1 MPASAWEWLDTIDI
15 AEEFGAPIRTFQS
28 APRCFAGAALRAFR
42 ISLNAFQGTPASPAT
57 IHRAWKLFLL
67 TPRLLFHRP
76 PGPGRLERGA
86 LCQRADDF
94 LAGRW
99 PALLTSARACRVTRP
114 APPSPTTDG
123 DEAATRR
130 RLRACSQVQSG
141 DLSRARATLTSSPLA
156 PGTAATLEALRDPNR
171 RPPTLRRPIPEEVLT
186 SCTPA
191 PVQLSARE
199 LADSLR
205 TAKRGAAPGLSGA
218 TAEHYKLLLEDPAAF
233 QLFVSLANA
242 LAQADA
248 PADILQALS
257 LARLTALQK
266 PGGGV
271 RGIATGDALRR
282 LVSRTLARHFA
293 DVLDQATRPFQ
304 FALKAR
310 AGTDALAGLITAA
323 LDLDP
328 ECTVVSLDGRAAYDS
343 ISRAAFLSQVRSSV
357 PSLLPF
363 AKAFYGQTSTYYWW
377 DDGGTRHTIAQG
389 EGCEQGDALAP
400 ALFAL
405 GQHAGLL
412 AAATQLQPGETLAA
426 YLDDLYILTSPARAR
441 TCLDAVSRAVHAH
454 SGIAANLGKTRVFHR
469 AGGPPPPG
477 IRDLGPD
484 VWCGGEQPPEEC
496 GFLALG
502 TPIGTPAYV
511 QAASADRVR
520 RQADFLRE
528 LPHLPDLQAAWLLLT
543 YCAAPR
549 AQHLLRTVPPTLSAT
564 AAAAHDEAVWETLA
578 RLLQEPAP
586 TALPL
591 SSRTLAFLP
600 ARLGGLGLYA
610 AARLAPAAYWASWA
624 DALPVLRQRVP
635 ALAERLTAILS
646 TAAASGT
653 TCLHEAAACG
663 THLDAQGWTARPP
676 WDILLSG
683 PRAPP
688 PLDEAEPGLFR
699 HGWQQPAALV
709 LHTAHRAREVMP
721 TLPEAEQALLRSQSG
736 PHAAAWLTAIP
747 TDPGTTLSPEEMQVA
762 LRRRLRLPLPLAS
775 RHCGGDRGYGCGA
788 PSDPFGDHATAC
800 HRTGLLARRAKLVE
814 LAWLRVAR
822 EAVGAEGRVI
832 AQPLLGDTNIPGV
845 SCSDQR
851 RLDIV
856 IYGAD
861 PHGVALCGD
870 ATLVAPLNRRGQ
882 PTHGSATRDGAALE
896 AAERRKHRA
905 YPELLRGG
913 PQRLLVLGAET
924 GGRWSRD
931 CFSLMRI
938 LLTARSRRTPSLVRR
953 AMCSGWQRRWWALL
967 ACAVQRAVAMSA
979 TSAPWASTP
988 PTPATPP
995 CPLAIL
1001 SLADFAGPSR
1011 LGFPA

>member
-1 MPASAWEWLDTIDI
+1 
-15 AEEFGAPIRTFQS
+15 
-28 APRCFAGAALRAFR
+28 
-42 ISLNAFQGTPASPAT
+42 
-57 IHRAWKLFLL
+57 
-67 TPRLLFHRP
+67 
-76 PGPGRLERGA
+76 
-86 LCQRADDF
+86 
-94 LAGRW
+94 
-99 PALLTSARACRVTRP
+99 
-114 APPSPTTDG
+114 
-123 DEAATRR
+123 
-130 RLRACSQVQSG
+130 
-141 DLSRARATLTSSPLA
+141 
-156 PGTAATLEALRDPNR
+156 
-171 RPPTLRRPIPEEVLT
+171 
-186 SCTPA
+186 
-191 PVQLSARE
+191 
-199 LADSLR
+199 
-205 TAKRGAAPGLSGA
+205 
-218 TAEHYKLLLEDPAAF
+218 
-233 QLFVSLANA
+233 
-242 LAQADA
+242 
-248 PADILQALS
+248 
-257 LARLTALQK
+257 
-266 PGGGV
+266 V

-610 AARLAPAAYWASWA
+610 AARLAPAGPHGLTRCQSSDNACRLLQSGLPPSSLPLLPPGQRASTKQPRA
-624 DALPVLRQRVP
+624 GHISMPKAGPRDLPGTSFSLVP
-635 ALAERLTAILS
+635 APRRPSTKQSPAFFGTAGNNPQRSSFI
-646 TAAASGT
+646 
-653 TCLHEAAACG
+653 
-663 THLDAQGWTARPP
+663 P
-676 WDILLSG
+676 
-683 PRAPP
+683 
-688 PLDEAEPGLFR
+688 
-699 HGWQQPAALV
+699 
-709 LHTAHRAREVMP
+709 HTE
-721 TLPEAEQALLRSQSG
+721 
-736 PHAAAWLTAIP
+736 
-747 TDPGTTLSPEEMQVA
+747 
-762 LRRRLRLPLPLAS
+762 
-775 RHCGGDRGYGCGA
+775 
-788 PSDPFGDHATAC
+788 
-800 HRTGLLARRAKLVE
+800 RAK
-814 LAWLRVAR
+814 
-822 EAVGAEGRVI
+822 
-832 AQPLLGDTNIPGV
+832 
-845 SCSDQR
+845 
-851 RLDIV
+851 
-856 IYGAD
+856 
-861 PHGVALCGD
+861 
-870 ATLVAPLNRRGQ
+870 
-882 PTHGSATRDGAALE
+882 
-896 AAERRKHRA
+896 
-905 YPELLRGG
+905 
-913 PQRLLVLGAET
+913 
-924 GGRWSRD
+924 
-931 CFSLMRI
+931 
-938 LLTARSRRTPSLVRR
+938 
-953 AMCSGWQRRWWALL
+953 
-967 ACAVQRAVAMSA
+967 
-979 TSAPWASTP
+979 
-988 PTPATPP
+988 
-995 CPLAIL
+995 
-1001 SLADFAGPSR
+1001 
-1011 LGFPA
+1011 

>member
-1 MPASAWEWLDTIDI
+1 MAALGAAANPPPVCPTCLEPILEFASPRHARVAWPACGHHYHLSCLARMRAQLAHPACALCRQPWPPAQDDLLSHTCNHIGLNPFIDSEAEGRPPAPAAPLPTPAAPLPDNLALRLALRPLTLGCSGRPGPSRYRILASLPMVGRGSRTSRRSSRRTAAPPPWSLSQNRRPLGARWL
-15 AEEFGAPIRTFQS
+15 A
-28 APRCFAGAALRAFR
+28 APRSSSSIDPGRRLCPPGVGPSSPATRPGIPVCTCARSCPPMFRRGPPRRRFGPAVWCPPCPAGPNHSSRPLACQSPFWSGHRARPRTTPCTCKPTSSHTRSRGSYPRPCQQWQRASRHGSSPATAWTPGPRHACRWPRARAGFGLEMARHHRHRRRIRRPHPHLPKCATMLRRGGPSGIPHF
-42 ISLNAFQGTPASPAT
+42 SHNAFQGTPASPAT

-99 PALLTSARACRVTRP
+99 PALLTSACACRVTRP
-114 APPSPTTDG
+114 APPSPTTDVG
-123 DEAATRR
+123 KAATRR

-171 RPPTLRRPIPEEVLT
+171 RPPTLQRPIPEEVLT

-242 LAQADA
+242 LAQAVA

-271 RGIATGDALRR
+271 RGIATGDALCR

-426 YLDDLYILTSPARAR
+426 YLDDLYILTSPTRAR

-511 QAASADRVR
+511 QGASADRLR

-549 AQHLLRTVPPTLSAT
+549 AQHLLRTVPPTLS
-564 AAAAHDEAVWETLA
+564 
-578 RLLQEPAP
+578 R
-586 TALPL
+586 
-591 SSRTLAFLP
+591 
-600 ARLGGLGLYA
+600 
-610 AARLAPAAYWASWA
+610 
-624 DALPVLRQRVP
+624 
-635 ALAERLTAILS
+635 
-646 TAAASGT
+646 
-653 TCLHEAAACG
+653 
-663 THLDAQGWTARPP
+663 
-676 WDILLSG
+676 
-683 PRAPP
+683 
-688 PLDEAEPGLFR
+688 
-699 HGWQQPAALV
+699 
-709 LHTAHRAREVMP
+709 
-721 TLPEAEQALLRSQSG
+721 
-736 PHAAAWLTAIP
+736 
-747 TDPGTTLSPEEMQVA
+747 
-762 LRRRLRLPLPLAS
+762 LRRRTTR
-775 RHCGGDRGYGCGA
+775 
-788 PSDPFGDHATAC
+788 PSG
-800 HRTGLLARRAKLVE
+800 
-814 LAWLRVAR
+814 
-822 EAVGAEGRVI
+822 
-832 AQPLLGDTNIPGV
+832 
-845 SCSDQR
+845 
-851 RLDIV
+851 
-856 IYGAD
+856 
-861 PHGVALCGD
+861 
-870 ATLVAPLNRRGQ
+870 
-882 PTHGSATRDGAALE
+882 
-896 AAERRKHRA
+896 
-905 YPELLRGG
+905 
-913 PQRLLVLGAET
+913 
-924 GGRWSRD
+924 
-931 CFSLMRI
+931 
-938 LLTARSRRTPSLVRR
+938 
-953 AMCSGWQRRWWALL
+953 RRWPGCFKSRPPRPYLFPPGPWLSYQPDWA
-967 ACAVQRAVAMSA
+967 A
-979 TSAPWASTP
+979 
-988 PTPATPP
+988 
-995 CPLAIL
+995 
-1001 SLADFAGPSR
+1001 
-1011 LGFPA
+1011 

>member
-1 MPASAWEWLDTIDI
+1 MHRCGSAYTINM
-15 AEEFGAPIRTFQS
+15 R
-28 APRCFAGAALRAFR
+28 
-42 ISLNAFQGTPASPAT
+42 
-57 IHRAWKLFLL
+57 
-67 TPRLLFHRP
+67 
-76 PGPGRLERGA
+76 
-86 LCQRADDF
+86 
-94 LAGRW
+94 
-99 PALLTSARACRVTRP
+99 
-114 APPSPTTDG
+114 
-123 DEAATRR
+123 
-130 RLRACSQVQSG
+130 
-141 DLSRARATLTSSPLA
+141 
-156 PGTAATLEALRDPNR
+156 
-171 RPPTLRRPIPEEVLT
+171 
-186 SCTPA
+186 
-191 PVQLSARE
+191 
-199 LADSLR
+199 
-205 TAKRGAAPGLSGA
+205 
-218 TAEHYKLLLEDPAAF
+218 
-233 QLFVSLANA
+233 
-242 LAQADA
+242 
-248 PADILQALS
+248 
-257 LARLTALQK
+257 
-266 PGGGV
+266 
-271 RGIATGDALRR
+271 
-282 LVSRTLARHFA
+282 
-293 DVLDQATRPFQ
+293 
-304 FALKAR
+304 
-310 AGTDALAGLITAA
+310 
-323 LDLDP
+323 
-328 ECTVVSLDGRAAYDS
+328 
-343 ISRAAFLSQVRSSV
+343 
-357 PSLLPF
+357 
-363 AKAFYGQTSTYYWW
+363 
-377 DDGGTRHTIAQG
+377 
-389 EGCEQGDALAP
+389 
-400 ALFAL
+400 
-405 GQHAGLL
+405 
-412 AAATQLQPGETLAA
+412 
-426 YLDDLYILTSPARAR
+426 
-441 TCLDAVSRAVHAH
+441 
-454 SGIAANLGKTRVFHR
+454 
-469 AGGPPPPG
+469 
-477 IRDLGPD
+477 
-484 VWCGGEQPPEEC
+484 
-496 GFLALG
+496 
-502 TPIGTPAYV
+502 
-511 QAASADRVR
+511 
-520 RQADFLRE
+520 
-528 LPHLPDLQAAWLLLT
+528 
-543 YCAAPR
+543 
-549 AQHLLRTVPPTLSAT
+549 
-564 AAAAHDEAVWETLA
+564 
-578 RLLQEPAP
+578 
-586 TALPL
+586 
-591 SSRTLAFLP
+591 
-600 ARLGGLGLYA
+600 
-610 AARLAPAAYWASWA
+610 ASWT

-635 ALAERLTAILS
+635 ALAEQLTAILS

-683 PRAPP
+683 PGAPP

-709 LHTAHRAREVMP
+709 LHTVHRAREVMP
-721 TLPEAEQALLRSQSG
+721 PLPEAEQALLRSQSG

-775 RHCGGDRGYGCGA
+775 RHCGGERRYGCGA
-788 PSDPFGDHATAC
+788 PLDPFGDHATAC
-800 HRTGLLARRAKLVE
+800 HRTGLLARRAKVVE